1 MKVFAFISIAFVFLI
16 GFGVIYTQWETKNF
30 VESLPKPLSTSDAA
44 PETQRDSSMAAPDAV
59 EETQQARS
67 EHKPSISS
75 VATDSNS
82 SETEVSR
89 QELVNAEVP
98 TTENVETQSDVSDW
112 QNDDAQPHRHPPQK
126 DPWQSAEDRKTLRR
140 EGPNITPEALRSQ
153 LVGRFGDI
161 PEVHTFVELDQ
172 KRNQGQ
178 PLTLDE
184 YILYNESMNHLF
196 PNKNTEQTIK
206 KLKEIQQMHPS
217 ANIVVNQED

>member
-1 MKVFAFISIAFVFLI
+1 MKIFAFISIAFVFLI
-16 GFGVIYTQWETKNF
+16 GFGVVYTQWETKNF
-30 VESLPKPLSTSDAA
+30 VESLPKPPPTPDATKETRQNPSVAA
-44 PETQRDSSMAAPDAV
+44 PQTV
-59 EETQQARS
+59 EDTQQLRPEDERS
-67 EHKPSISS
+67 HLFIESKITWTEMGVLSQEPI
-75 VATDSNS
+75 N
-82 SETEVSR
+82 TEVP
-89 QELVNAEVP
+89 VG
-98 TTENVETQSDVSDW
+98 ENIETQSDVSDW
-112 QNDDAQPHRHPPQK
+112 QNDHAQPHRYPPQK
-126 DPWQSAEDRKTLRR
+126 DPWQSAEDPKTLRR
-140 EGPNITPEALRSQ
+140 EGPNVTPEQLRSQ

-217 ANIVVNQED
+217 ANIVVN

>member
-1 MKVFAFISIAFVFLI
+1 MKIFAFISIAFVFLI

-30 VESLPKPLSTSDAA
+30 VESLPKPLSTSDAT

-67 EHKPSISS
+67 EHKPSSSS
-75 VATDSNS
+75 VATDSIS

-89 QELVNAEVP
+89 QKLVNAEVP
-98 TTENVETQSDVSDW
+98 NTENGEPQSDVSDW
-112 QNDDAQPHRHPPQK
+112 QNDDVQPHRYPPQK
-126 DPWQSAEDRKTLRR
+126 DPWQSAEDPKTLRR
-140 EGPNITPEALRSQ
+140 EGPNVTPEQLRSQ

-217 ANIVVNQED
+217 ANIVVN